1 MRGCVDAM
9 QESPVATI
17 PVVSAPREWEMGN
30 GKWEMG
36 ALDYCLCRWLTAL
49 RKLAISN
56 VKLAIQVSADAD
68 GSCCNRSLRSLALRA
83 A

>member
-30 GKWEMG
+30 GKWARSAIASAYGLRLTPFTDKRSDIG
-36 ALDYCLCRWLTAL
+36 A
-49 RKLAISN
+49 
-56 VKLAIQVSADAD
+56 V
-68 GSCCNRSLRSLALRA
+68 
-83 A
+83 